1 VVKCEIC
8 EAKANI
14 FLEYK
19 GINRDNEFLV
29 KAFANKAIWR
39 CTNCNYCFCYPRG
52 EYNLLKQYYESNYW
66 NEHGKVRGDLLTK
79 LKTFVPGLIRR
90 NIWRL
95 RKSDLR
101 TQTQVDLIRRF
112 IEVRGGNSWLKGN
125 STLDIGAGQANIS
138 CGLRRNYSSLRAHV
152 VEPSDEFQYIY
163 RRYGIKKVSNTFE
176 EMGESYRYAIIS
188 SSHWLEHVIDVHA
201 SFLKIRR
208 LLKDDGIIFIEV
220 PNCQDPYFK
229 YRLFPNP
236 PHLNFYTPKS
246 IRFLVEKYDFQVL
259 FLMTCGRPIEWE
271 KDIGYLKLD
280 TPPLIDNFELEKLAQ
295 ERESKFKSLLE
306 SLDPGTRKSVA
317 SHGFQN
323 TYSENGREFIRLIA
337 MPNR

>member
-1 VVKCEIC
+1 MVKCEIC

-14 FLEYK
+14 FSEYK

-29 KAFANKAIWR
+29 KAFANKTIWR

-52 EYNLLKQYYESNYW
+52 EYNLLKQYYQFNYW
-66 NEHGKVRGDLLTK
+66 NVHGKVRDDLRTK
-79 LKTFVPGLIRR
+79 LRKFMPGLIGR

-101 TQTQVDLIRRF
+101 TQTQTDLIKQF
-112 IEVRGGNSWLKGN
+112 IEGRVGNSWLEGN
-125 STLDIGAGQANIS
+125 YTLEIGAGQADIS
-138 CGLRRNYSSLRAHV
+138 CGLRRHYSSLRAHV

-163 RRYGIKKVSNTFE
+163 RWYDLRKVANTFE
-176 EMGESYRYAIIS
+176 EMDESYRYVVIS
-188 SSHWLEHVIDVHA
+188 SSHWLEHVIDVHS
-201 SFLKIRR
+201 SFLKIKR

-229 YRLFPNP
+229 YRFFPNP

-246 IRFLVEKYDFQVL
+246 IRLLVEKYNFQVL

-271 KDIGYLKLD
+271 KTIGYLKPD
-280 TPPLIDNFELEKLAQ
+280 TPILVDNFELEKLAQ

-306 SLDPGTRKSVA
+306 SLDYDTRKSVA
-317 SHGFQN
+317 THGIQN
-323 TYSENGREFIRLIA
+323 SYSENGREFIRLIA
-337 MPNR
+337 MPNC